1 MADTFGLKIGLEG
14 EKEFKKALSEINQSF
29 KVLGSEMKLVQSQ
42 FGKNDSSAEALA
54 AKHKVLTTQIDA
66 QKQKIEMLQ
75 KALDNA
81 TESFGENDR
90 RTQNWQIQLNNA
102 KAALNGME
110 QELEEC
116 TDDAD
121 EMGDEILDAAEAA
134 EDSEKSFAG
143 LGSVLKTVG
152 AAMGT
157 VIAAAGAATV
167 KLATSV
173 VQQFG
178 ELEQNMGGA
187 VAVYG
192 DHAKELMAIS
202 EEAYRTMGT
211 SQSEYLATANKMGAL
226 FQGSGLSQQQSL
238 QMTTEAMQ
246 RAADMASVMG
256 IETEAALE
264 AVTGAAKGNFSMM
277 DNLGVAMNI
286 NTLEAY
292 AMAKGYDKAWASMSN
307 AEKAEVS
314 MAYFLEQTQQYA
326 GNFEREATQ
335 TISGSIGLM
344 KASIESFVA
353 GLGNADADMQNLT
366 QNMVS
371 AFQAVVANVV
381 PILENIVAVLPT
393 VVAAILSAVGELLP
407 MLLQTIT
414 DLFSQILSTI
424 LNLLPEL
431 TPAAVQAVLTIVAA
445 LVENLP
451 LLVDAAVQLVA
462 ALVAGFGSSLP
473 ELIPAAVEAV
483 VTIVTGLIDSMPMI
497 LDAAM
502 QLVEGLATGALNS
515 LPILIAALPT
525 IMNAVINFFI
535 SSIPKVVET
544 GVKLFTSLITSLPKI
559 IQTILTAV
567 PEIVDNVVTAILDS
581 IPLLVQ
587 AGFDLLVAL
596 ISALP
601 EIIVT
606 VLTAIPEIIGSIINA
621 LVDNT
626 DKIITTGFQLFVAL
640 IKNLPSIIVEICK
653 AVPQIISG
661 IVSAF
666 GSSMNQIVNVGA
678 NIVRGL
684 WQGIQSLAGWL
695 WSKVSSWIQ
704 SIWNG
709 ICDFFGIH
717 SPSDLFD
724 WAGQMMVKGLS
735 GAIQRDGDEAVQAT
749 EEMSKGISDAV
760 NNLAADMN
768 TSIKPEISVRG
779 NVDTAAGAAGT
790 AGGSQTVINIYPQ
803 TLDQATIDY
812 LFVKF
817 NARLGAAI

>member
-14 EKEFKKALSEINQSF
+14 EKEFKKALSDINQSF

-54 AKHKVLTTQIDA
+54 AKHSALNKQIDA

-102 KAALNGME
+102 KAALNAME

-116 TDDAD
+116 SEDAD
-121 EMGDEILDAAEAA
+121 DMGDEIEDAAEAA

-157 VIAAAGAATV
+157 VVAAAGAATV

-173 VQQFG
+173 VEQFG
-178 ELEQNMGGA
+178 ELQQNMGGA

-192 DHAKELMAIS
+192 DYANELMSIS

-226 FQGSGLSQQQSL
+226 FQGSGLTQQQSL
-238 QMTTEAMQ
+238 KMTTEAMQ

-256 IETEAALE
+256 IDTEAALE
-264 AVTGAAKGNFSMM
+264 AVTGAAKGNYTMM
-277 DNLGVAMNI
+277 DNLGVAMN
-286 NTLEAY
+286 NTTLEAY
-292 AMAKGYDKAWASMSN
+292 AMANGYEKAWKEMSN

-314 MAYFLEQTQQYA
+314 MAYFLEKTQQYA
-326 GNFEREATQ
+326 GNFEREATE

-344 KASIESFVA
+344 KASVQSFIA
-353 GLGNADADMQNLT
+353 GLGNADANMQNLT
-366 QNMVS
+366 QNMVE
-371 AFQAVVANVV
+371 AFKAVKDNVV
-381 PILENIVAVLPT
+381 PVLENIVSVLPT
-393 VVAAILSAVGELLP
+393 VVDTILVAIGELLP
-407 MLLQTIT
+407 MVLESVSS
-414 DLFSQILSTI
+414 LFEQVLTTILS
-424 LNLLPEL
+424 LLPEL
-431 TPAAVQAVLTIVAA
+431 TPAAVMAVLTVTSA
-445 LVENLP
+445 LLENLP
-451 LLVDAAVQLVA
+451 LVVDAAVQMVVA
-462 ALVAGFGSSLP
+462 LTTGLGSALP
-473 ELIPAAVEAV
+473 DLIPTAVEAV
-483 VTIVTGLIDSMPMI
+483 ITIVSGLIGSMDLI

-502 QLVEGLATGALNS
+502 QLVEGLATGALS
-515 LPILIAALPT
+515 ALPILIAALPT
-525 IMNAVINFFI
+525 IINSVVDFFI
-535 SSIPKVVET
+535 SSIPLIVKT
-544 GVKLFTSLITSLPKI
+544 GISLFTSLITALPSI
-559 IQTILTAV
+559 VNAVLTAV
-567 PEIVDNVVTAILDS
+567 PVIVDNVVDAVLSS

-596 ISALP
+596 ISDLP
-601 EIIVT
+601 SIIVT
-606 VLTAIPEIIGSIINA
+606 VLTAIPELVGSILSA
-621 LVDNT
+621 LAGNT
-626 DKIITTGFQLFVAL
+626 DKIILAGFELFVAL
-640 IKNLPSIIVEICK
+640 IRNLPSIIVEICR

-678 NIVRGL
+678 NIVQGL

-695 WSKVSSWIQ
+695 WNKVSAWIR
-704 SIWNG
+704 SIWDG

-717 SPSDLFD
+717 SPSDLMD
-724 WAGQMMVKGLS
+724 WAGQMLVRGLS
-735 GAIQRDGDEAVQAT
+735 GAIERDGDEAVKAT

-760 NNLAADMN
+760 NDLAADMN
-768 TSIKPEISVRG
+768 TSLAPEITIKGTAS
-779 NVDTAAGAAGT
+779 VDTAAAG
-790 AGGSQTVINIYPQ
+790 AGGGNQTVINIYPQ

>member
-66 QKQKIEMLQ
+66 QKQKIEKLQ

-134 EDSEKSFAG
+134 ENSEKSFAG

-226 FQGSGLSQQQSL
+226 FQGSGLTQQQSL

-264 AVTGAAKGNFSMM
+264 AVTGAAKGNYSMM

-393 VVAAILSAVGELLP
+393 VVAAILSAAGELLP

-695 WSKVSSWIQ
+695 WNKVSAWIR
-704 SIWNG
+704 SIWDG
-709 ICDFFGIH
+709 ICNFFGIH
-717 SPSDLFD
+717 SPSDLMD
-724 WAGQMMVKGLS
+724 YAGQMLVRGLS
-735 GAIQRDGDEAVQAT
+735 GAIERDGDEAVKAT
-749 EEMSKGISDAV
+749 EEMSKGINDVVSD
-760 NNLAADMN
+760 LAHDMN
-768 TSIKPEISVRG
+768 TTISPEISVKG
-779 NVDTAAGAAGT
+779 TVSGAGAAAGAAG
-790 AGGSQTVINIYPQ
+790 SQTTINIYPQ

>member
-14 EKEFKKALSEINQSF
+14 EKEFKKALSDINQSF

-42 FGKNDSSAEALA
+42 FGKNDNSAEALA
-54 AKHKVLTTQIDA
+54 AKHSALNKQIDA

-102 KAALNGME
+102 KAALNAME

-116 TDDAD
+116 ADDAD
-121 EMGDEILDAAEAA
+121 DMGDEIDDAAEAA
-134 EDSEKSFAG
+134 EESEKSFSS

-157 VIAAAGAATV
+157 VVAAAGAATV

-192 DHAKELMAIS
+192 DHANELMAIS

-238 QMTTEAMQ
+238 QMTTQAMQ

-264 AVTGAAKGNFSMM
+264 AVTGAAKGNYSMM

-344 KASIESFVA
+344 KASIESFIA

-366 QNMVS
+366 QNMVE
-371 AFQAVVANVV
+371 AFNAVKDNVV
-381 PILENIVAVLPT
+381 PVLENIVSVLPT
-393 VVAAILSAVGELLP
+393 VVGTILTAIGELLP
-407 MLLQTIT
+407 IVLQSVSS
-414 DLFSQILSTI
+414 LFEQVLSTI
-424 LNLLPEL
+424 LSLLPEL
-431 TPAAVQAVLTIVAA
+431 TPVAVMAVLTVTSA
-445 LVENLP
+445 LLDNLP
-451 LLVDAAVQLVA
+451 LVVDAAVQMV
-462 ALVAGFGSSLP
+462 
-473 ELIPAAVEAV
+473 
-483 VTIVTGLIDSMPMI
+483 
-497 LDAAM
+497 
-502 QLVEGLATGALNS
+502 
-515 LPILIAALPT
+515 
-525 IMNAVINFFI
+525 
-535 SSIPKVVET
+535 
-544 GVKLFTSLITSLPKI
+544 
-559 IQTILTAV
+559 
-567 PEIVDNVVTAILDS
+567 
-581 IPLLVQ
+581 
-587 AGFDLLVAL
+587 VAL
-596 ISALP
+596 
-601 EIIVT
+601 T
-606 VLTAIPEIIGSIINA
+606 
-621 LVDNT
+621 
-626 DKIITTGFQLFVAL
+626 
-640 IKNLPSIIVEICK
+640 
-653 AVPQIISG
+653 SG
-661 IVSAF
+661 
-666 GSSMNQIVNVGA
+666 
-678 NIVRGL
+678 L
-684 WQGIQSLAGWL
+684 
-695 WSKVSSWIQ
+695 
-704 SIWNG
+704 
-709 ICDFFGIH
+709 
-717 SPSDLFD
+717 
-724 WAGQMMVKGLS
+724 
-735 GAIQRDGDEAVQAT
+735 
-749 EEMSKGISDAV
+749 
-760 NNLAADMN
+760 
-768 TSIKPEISVRG
+768 
-779 NVDTAAGAAGT
+779 
-790 AGGSQTVINIYPQ
+790 
-803 TLDQATIDY
+803 
-812 LFVKF
+812 
-817 NARLGAAI
+817 

>member
-14 EKEFKKALSEINQSF
+14 EKEFKKALSDINQSF

-54 AKHKVLTTQIDA
+54 AKHSALNKQIDA

-102 KAALNGME
+102 KAALNAME

-116 TDDAD
+116 SEDAD
-121 EMGDEILDAAEAA
+121 DMGDEIEDAAEAA

-157 VIAAAGAATV
+157 VVAAAGAATV

-173 VQQFG
+173 VEQFG
-178 ELEQNMGGA
+178 ELQQNMGGA

-192 DHAKELMAIS
+192 DYANELMSIS

-226 FQGSGLSQQQSL
+226 FQGSGLTQQQSL
-238 QMTTEAMQ
+238 KMTTEAMQ

-256 IETEAALE
+256 IDTEAALE
-264 AVTGAAKGNFSMM
+264 AVTGAAKGNYTMM
-277 DNLGVAMNI
+277 DNLGVAMN
-286 NTLEAY
+286 NTTLEAY
-292 AMAKGYDKAWASMSN
+292 AMANGYEKAWKEMSN

-314 MAYFLEQTQQYA
+314 MAYFLEKTQQYA
-326 GNFEREATQ
+326 GNFEREATE

-344 KASIESFVA
+344 KASVQSFIA
-353 GLGNADADMQNLT
+353 GLGNADANMQNLT
-366 QNMVS
+366 QNMVE
-371 AFQAVVANVV
+371 AFKAVKDNVV
-381 PILENIVAVLPT
+381 PVLENIVSVLPT
-393 VVAAILSAVGELLP
+393 VVDTILVAIGELLP
-407 MLLQTIT
+407 LVLESVSS
-414 DLFSQILSTI
+414 LFEQVLTTILS
-424 LNLLPEL
+424 LLPEL
-431 TPAAVQAVLTIVAA
+431 TPAAVMAVLTVTSA
-445 LVENLP
+445 LLENLP
-451 LLVDAAVQLVA
+451 LVVDAAVQMVVA
-462 ALVAGFGSSLP
+462 LTTGLGSALP
-473 ELIPAAVEAV
+473 DLIPTAVEAV
-483 VTIVTGLIDSMPMI
+483 ITIVSGLIGSMDLI

-502 QLVEGLATGALNS
+502 QLVEGLATGALS
-515 LPILIAALPT
+515 ALPILIAALPT
-525 IMNAVINFFI
+525 IINSVVDFFI
-535 SSIPKVVET
+535 SSIPLIVKT
-544 GVKLFTSLITSLPKI
+544 GISLFTSLITALPSI
-559 IQTILTAV
+559 VNAVLTAV
-567 PEIVDNVVTAILDS
+567 PVIVDNVVDAVLSS

-596 ISALP
+596 ISDLP
-601 EIIVT
+601 SIIVT
-606 VLTAIPEIIGSIINA
+606 VLTAIPELVGSILSA
-621 LVDNT
+621 LAGNT
-626 DKIITTGFQLFVAL
+626 DKIILAGFELFVAL
-640 IKNLPSIIVEICK
+640 IRNLPSIIVEICR

-678 NIVRGL
+678 NIVQGL

-695 WSKVSSWIQ
+695 WNKVSAWIR
-704 SIWNG
+704 SIWDG

-717 SPSDLFD
+717 SPSDLMD
-724 WAGQMMVKGLS
+724 WAGQMLVRGLS
-735 GAIQRDGDEAVQAT
+735 GAIERDGDEAVKAT

-760 NNLAADMN
+760 NDLAADMN
-768 TSIKPEISVRG
+768 TSLAPEITIKGTAS
-779 NVDTAAGAAGT
+779 VDTAAAG
-790 AGGSQTVINIYPQ
+790 AGGGNQTVINIYPQ

>member
-14 EKEFKKALSEINQSF
+14 EKEFKKALSDINQSF

-54 AKHKVLTTQIDA
+54 AKHSALNKQIDA

-102 KAALNGME
+102 KAALNAME

-116 TDDAD
+116 SEDAD
-121 EMGDEILDAAEAA
+121 DMGDEIEDAAEAA

-157 VIAAAGAATV
+157 VVAAAGAATV

-173 VQQFG
+173 VEQFG
-178 ELEQNMGGA
+178 ELQQNMGGA

-192 DHAKELMAIS
+192 DYANELMSIS

-226 FQGSGLSQQQSL
+226 FQGSGLTQQQSL
-238 QMTTEAMQ
+238 KMTTEAMQ

-256 IETEAALE
+256 IDTEAALE
-264 AVTGAAKGNFSMM
+264 AVTGATKGNYTMM
-277 DNLGVAMNI
+277 DNLGVAMN
-286 NTLEAY
+286 NTTLEAY
-292 AMAKGYDKAWASMSN
+292 AMANGYEKAWKEMSN

-314 MAYFLEQTQQYA
+314 MAYFLEKTQQYA
-326 GNFEREATQ
+326 GNFEREATE

-344 KASIESFVA
+344 KASVQSFIA
-353 GLGNADADMQNLT
+353 GLGNADANMQNLT
-366 QNMVS
+366 QNMVE
-371 AFQAVVANVV
+371 AFKAVKDNVV
-381 PILENIVAVLPT
+381 PVLENIVSVLPT
-393 VVAAILSAVGELLP
+393 VVDTILVAIGELLP
-407 MLLQTIT
+407 MVLESVSR
-414 DLFSQILSTI
+414 LFEQVLTTILS
-424 LNLLPEL
+424 LLPEL
-431 TPAAVQAVLTIVAA
+431 TPAAVMAVLTVTSA
-445 LVENLP
+445 LLENLP
-451 LLVDAAVQLVA
+451 LVVDAAVQMVVA
-462 ALVAGFGSSLP
+462 LTTGLGSALP
-473 ELIPAAVEAV
+473 DLIPTAVEAV
-483 VTIVTGLIDSMPMI
+483 ITIVSGLIGSMDLI

-502 QLVEGLATGALNS
+502 QLVEGLATGALS
-515 LPILIAALPT
+515 ALPILIAALPT
-525 IMNAVINFFI
+525 IINSVVDFFL
-535 SSIPKVVET
+535 SSIPLIVKT
-544 GVKLFTSLITSLPKI
+544 GISLFTSLIQALPSI
-559 IQTILTAV
+559 VNAILTAV
-567 PEIVDNVVTAILDS
+567 PVIVDNVVDAILSS

-587 AGFDLLVAL
+587 AGFDLLVSL

-601 EIIVT
+601 SIIVT
-606 VLTAIPEIIGSIINA
+606 VLTAIPELIGSIVNA
-621 LVDNT
+621 LVSNT
-626 DKIITTGFQLFVAL
+626 DKIVMTGFELLVAL
-640 IKNLPSIIVEICK
+640 IKNLPSIIVEICR
-653 AVPQIISG
+653 AVPQIIAG
-661 IVSAF
+661 IVQAF
-666 GSSMNQIVNVGA
+666 TSSMGQIESVGA

-684 WQGIQSLAGWL
+684 WQGIQSLASWL
-695 WSKVSSWIQ
+695 WSKVSAWIR
-704 SIWNG
+704 SIWDG

-717 SPSDLFD
+717 SPSDLMD
-724 WAGQMMVKGLS
+724 WAGQMLVRGLS
-735 GAIQRDGDEAVQAT
+735 GAIERDGDEAVKAT

-760 NNLAADMN
+760 NDLAADMN
-768 TSIKPEISVRG
+768 TSLAPEITIKGTAS
-779 NVDTAAGAAGT
+779 VDTAAAGA
-790 AGGSQTVINIYPQ
+790 GSGNQTVINIYPQ